1 MAQELSAL
9 SGAERTTRFREMI
22 EDIDDE
28 YGDEASAKI
37 KEFTIM
43 TSASEMLIAEKFNNA
58 LKSVTIRDSR
68 DKVITKKA
76 AIKSRLPANVKL
88 YSSTRNPERDI
99 PKLESDLEKVRS
111 AITPEAKTNPENV
124 RILEN
129 IDILLD
135 AIDETKAYAI
145 TGKTRA
151 KRVKIDSFLGGVP
164 LGPIRN
170 RDMLYSYWEDVND
183 KYQKVQDA
191 IKKVVSLSVG
201 KLAPI
206 LEGQYEELNFAN
218 LDEFEDKDLSYVIEI
233 DPLSVSV
240 PEAIGQLA
248 TYVVSLE
255 QYYNLSREMLES
267 SKRETGEISG
277 DINSQLQDELR
288 TAGQNKDFRGGD
300 LSMLDTSLTSNTD
313 DDISSRQFKA
323 DLKTLDPLLYYFWN
337 HPKSGGSK
345 NIISITQNGFEELS
359 KKSAAIAEIAGARYS
374 ALDIMMSAKVKKD
387 IEAIKDTFSS
397 TRDKFFLPY
406 TIIPYLPNDAKY
418 KGRDNEGDILDFLDA
433 VGNLLYEFTP
443 MVPSKSPRGTLSI
456 EGFTDAPTVEGHKGI
471 PKEVRTA
478 VKDLVQAIEDYYIT
492 PSYSGKLP
500 IAQLGFV
507 KSSGAIKITAGA
519 PNIGVNSLEGTA
531 YQTIIANRYNV
542 KKSHIDAI
550 YEYLNSIISGVD
562 KIDMRLTQKGEA
574 AAQALTDI
582 FGGYVEENNNHMA
595 AILAYLYKETDVEIG
610 DKKFAGKKI
619 TTREKEY
626 EDGYNSGKP
635 YPLFVLPAY
644 LMRHKTLIERTNM
657 KNSVA
662 RLKDLLR
669 RAEYL
674 PVILKALL
682 KAHDVV
688 RELKGLRPVYAFRPL
703 TIEHSEEVINK
714 MYNEFEVDLSHSEVD
729 RIVTEVN
736 SFSNIAKSLGVSEE
750 IVYQVKAQFR

>member
-9 SGAERTTRFREMI
+9 SGAERTTRFREMV
-22 EDIDDE
+22 EDIGDE
-28 YGDEASAKI
+28 YGDEADAKI
-37 KEFTIM
+37 KEFTAM
-43 TSASEMLIAEKFNNA
+43 TSSSEMLIAEKFNNA

-99 PKLESDLEKVRS
+99 PKLESDLEKVRA

-191 IKKVVSLSVG
+191 IKYVVSDKFS
-201 KLAPI
+201 AI
-206 LEGQYEELNFAN
+206 LEGEYDKLDFAVLENFEN
-218 LDEFEDKDLSYVIEI
+218 KDLSYVIEI

-240 PEAIGQLA
+240 PDAIGQLA

-300 LSMLDTSLTSNTD
+300 LSMLDTTLTTNTD
-313 DDISSRQFKA
+313 DDMSTREFKA
-323 DLKTLDPLLYYFWN
+323 NLKTLDPLLYYFWN

-345 NIISITQNGFEELS
+345 SIISVTQDGFEELS
-359 KKSAAIAEIAGARYS
+359 KKSATIAEIAGAKYS

-406 TIIPYLPNDAKY
+406 TIIPYLPSDAKY
-418 KGRDNEGDILDFLDA
+418 KGGDNEGDILDFLDA

-478 VKDLVQAIEDYYIT
+478 VKELVQAIEDYYIT

-500 IAQLGFV
+500 IAQVDFV

-550 YEYLNSIISGVD
+550 YDYLNSIISGVD

>member
-43 TSASEMLIAEKFNNA
+43 TSASEMLIAEKFNDA

-88 YSSTRNPERDI
+88 YSSTRNPEKDI

-111 AITPEAKTNPENV
+111 SITPEAKTNPENV

-164 LGPIRN
+164 LGPISN

-183 KYQKVQDA
+183 KYQKVKDA
-191 IKKVVSLSVG
+191 IESISTDQLMQ
-201 KLAPI
+201 I
-206 LEGQYEELNFAN
+206 FEGNYDKIEGIASFKN
-218 LDEFEDKDLSYVIEI
+218 KDLSYVIEI

-240 PEAIGQLA
+240 PDAIGQLA

-313 DDISSRQFKA
+313 DDISTRQFKA

-337 HPKSGGSK
+337 HPKSGGRK
-345 NIISITQNGFEELS
+345 NIISITQKGFEELS
-359 KKSAAIAEIAGARYS
+359 EKSATIAEIAGARYS

-397 TRDKFFLPY
+397 TRNKFFLPY

-507 KSSGAIKITAGA
+507 KSSGGIKITAGA

-669 RAEYL
+669 RVEYL

>member
-43 TSASEMLIAEKFNNA
+43 TSASEMLIAEKFNDA

-88 YSSTRNPERDI
+88 YSSTRNPEKDI

-111 AITPEAKTNPENV
+111 SITPEAKTNPENV

-164 LGPIRN
+164 LGPISN

-183 KYQKVQDA
+183 KYQKVKDA
-191 IKKVVSLSVG
+191 IESISTDQLMQ
-201 KLAPI
+201 I
-206 LEGQYEELNFAN
+206 FEGNYDKIEGIASFKN
-218 LDEFEDKDLSYVIEI
+218 KDLSYVIEI

-240 PEAIGQLA
+240 PDAIGQLA

-313 DDISSRQFKA
+313 DDISTRQFKA

-337 HPKSGGSK
+337 HPK
-345 NIISITQNGFEELS
+345 
-359 KKSAAIAEIAGARYS
+359 
-374 ALDIMMSAKVKKD
+374 
-387 IEAIKDTFSS
+387 
-397 TRDKFFLPY
+397 
-406 TIIPYLPNDAKY
+406 
-418 KGRDNEGDILDFLDA
+418 
-433 VGNLLYEFTP
+433 
-443 MVPSKSPRGTLSI
+443 
-456 EGFTDAPTVEGHKGI
+456 
-471 PKEVRTA
+471 
-478 VKDLVQAIEDYYIT
+478 
-492 PSYSGKLP
+492 
-500 IAQLGFV
+500 
-507 KSSGAIKITAGA
+507 
-519 PNIGVNSLEGTA
+519 
-531 YQTIIANRYNV
+531 
-542 KKSHIDAI
+542 
-550 YEYLNSIISGVD
+550 
-562 KIDMRLTQKGEA
+562 
-574 AAQALTDI
+574 
-582 FGGYVEENNNHMA
+582 
-595 AILAYLYKETDVEIG
+595 
-610 DKKFAGKKI
+610 
-619 TTREKEY
+619 
-626 EDGYNSGKP
+626 
-635 YPLFVLPAY
+635 
-644 LMRHKTLIERTNM
+644 
-657 KNSVA
+657 
-662 RLKDLLR
+662 
-669 RAEYL
+669 
-674 PVILKALL
+674 
-682 KAHDVV
+682 
-688 RELKGLRPVYAFRPL
+688 
-703 TIEHSEEVINK
+703 
-714 MYNEFEVDLSHSEVD
+714 
-729 RIVTEVN
+729 
-736 SFSNIAKSLGVSEE
+736 
-750 IVYQVKAQFR
+750 